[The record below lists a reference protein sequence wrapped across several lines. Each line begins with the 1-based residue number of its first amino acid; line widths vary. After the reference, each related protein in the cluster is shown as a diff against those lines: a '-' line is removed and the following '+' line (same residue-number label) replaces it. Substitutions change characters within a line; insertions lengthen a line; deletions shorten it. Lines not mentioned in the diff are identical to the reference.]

1 MSKQAISKHQA
12 VLTLPKVDPASIDIK
27 SWPSRERDERSNDPW
42 WQSLGDDGRDEYAA
56 AMDDIQSAK
65 VQSDGSLVT
74 SKRTFRFWAREKE
87 YRPELTRLDWTATRS
102 EEHTSELQSLMRISY
117 AV

>member
-56 AMDDIQSAK
+56 AMD
-65 VQSDGSLVT
+65 
-74 SKRTFRFWAREKE
+74 
-87 YRPELTRLDWTATRS
+87 RS
-102 EEHTSELQSLMRISY
+102 EEHTSELQTLMRISY
-117 AV
+117 AVSCLKKKNTTKKKHMTHEQQYIR

>member
-56 AMDDIQSAK
+56 AMDDLQSAK
-65 VQSDGSLVT
+65 VPSDGSLVT
-74 SKRTFRFWAREKE
+74 SKRKFRFWAREKE
-87 YRPELTRLDWTATRS
+87 RT
-102 EEHTSELQSLMRISY
+102 EESRGGKWRVKQ
-117 AV
+117 